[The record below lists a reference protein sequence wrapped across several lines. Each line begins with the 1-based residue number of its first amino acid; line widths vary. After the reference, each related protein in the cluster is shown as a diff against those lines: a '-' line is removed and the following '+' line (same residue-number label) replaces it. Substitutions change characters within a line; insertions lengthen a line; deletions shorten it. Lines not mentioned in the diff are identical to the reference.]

1 MKLSIKLVLYLSIV
15 TLIVMSPILFII
27 WNHQRN
33 ILFEQAKIQ
42 ANTVFEMIVVTR
54 QWVAENRNRIEPVP
68 AVATKELSIYAG
80 KLSNFKFH
88 ITSDVL
94 VNPENAPDE
103 FEKRALKL
111 FQLGETEVEEITY
124 DKNLGKVY
132 RYMAPLFIN
141 ESCLSCHDYQGYKIG
156 DLRGGISVY
165 IPLKDLEKS
174 ILNNNI
180 LFYGMSFILYTTLLL
195 SIVVL
200 LHQLILKYIKKLSIS
215 AKAIHNEEKVTIP
228 IFKTNDEIQELS
240 EAFSQMYNKIIK
252 NEENLKIKLK
262 EAISEYIKI
271 YEELLEKHEELKKA
285 NKFKTDIIDALAHEI
300 RTPMTKIISY
310 SDILINNNTDKETE
324 EIAKGVIL
332 KNTRYL
338 NKLFNQFL
346 LLTKL
351 EYSAF
356 NFNWEKLNLKY
367 FIDKWIEHFKDE
379 IEQKNLSVT
388 NNVSDEI
395 TIYSDEILLDHI
407 ISNLLSNAIKYNTE
421 HGEIEID
428 AQVKGDF
435 VEITFGDTGFGIKE
449 DEREK
454 IFERFYRSDTVKK
467 YFSGTGLGLSIV
479 YRILKEMKGSI
490 KVDSVY
496 GKYSKFIITIPLKL
510 GRHPS

>member
-15 TLIVMSPILFII
+15 TLFVMTPILFII

-42 ANTVFEMIVVTR
+42 AKTLFEMIVITR
-54 QWVAENRNRIEPVP
+54 QWVAENRGRIEPVP

-88 ITSDVL
+88 ITSDIL
-94 VNPENAPDE
+94 VNPANAPDE
-103 FEKRALKL
+103 FENKAIKL
-111 FQLGETEVEEITY
+111 FELGEKEVEEITY
-124 DKNLGKVY
+124 DKKLGKVY
-132 RYMAPLFIN
+132 RYMAPLYIN
-141 ESCLSCHDYQGYKIG
+141 ESCLECHEYQGYNIG
-156 DLRGGISVY
+156 ALRGGISVY
-165 IPLKDLEKS
+165 IPLKELEKS
-174 ILNNNI
+174 IFDNNI
-180 LFYGMSFILYTTLLL
+180 LFYGMSFILYTTLIL

-200 LHQLILKYIKKLSIS
+200 MHQLILKYIKRLSIS
-215 AKAIHNEEKVTIP
+215 AKAIHNEGKVTIP

-252 NEENLKIKLK
+252 NEENLKVKLK
-262 EAISEYIKI
+262 ESISEYIKTH
-271 YEELLEKHEELKKA
+271 EELLEKNEELKKI
-285 NKFKTDIIDALAHEI
+285 NKFKTDIIDSLAHEI

-310 SDILINNNTDKETE
+310 SDLLIHNNDPETE
-324 EIAKGVIL
+324 AIAKDVIL
-332 KNTRYL
+332 KNTHYL

-356 NFNWEKLNLKY
+356 RFNIEELNLKESL
-367 FIDKWIEHFKDE
+367 DKWIEHFKDE
-379 IEQKNLSVT
+379 IAAKKLSVY
-388 NNVSDEI
+388 NNVSEDI

-421 HGEIEID
+421 YGEVEIN
-428 AQVKGDF
+428 AQVKGGDF
-435 VEITFGDTGFGIKE
+435 VEVTFEDTGFGIKE
-449 DEREK
+449 DERGK
-454 IFERFYRSDTVKK
+454 IFERFYRSDSVKK

-479 YRILKEMKGSI
+479 YRILKEMKGAI

-496 GKYSKFIITIPLKL
+496 GKYTKFTVTIPLEKL
-510 GRHPS
+510 